1 MPNPFIADPEA
12 VLDYSFD
19 WTQWLAE
26 GETITSYVVT
36 VAAGIT
42 SVIDSETDGVVTVWL
57 TGGTNGTRYRIEC
70 LVNTSE
76 GRTDERS
83 FYVKVQEQ

>member
-12 VLDYSFD
+12 ILDYSFD
-19 WTQWLAE
+19 WTQWLAT
-26 GETITSYVVT
+26 GETIDTYTIT
-36 VAAGIT
+36 VETGIT
-42 SVIDSETDGVVTVWL
+42 LVSDAESDGVVTVWL
-57 TGGTNGTRYRIEC
+57 TSGTVGQRYRIEC

-83 FYVKVQEQ
+83 FYVKVQNR